1 MIEVRN
7 LSAWYGQVPVLHD
20 VSFDIAAGMSMAILG
35 RNGMGKTS
43 LLRCLVGSESPRWTG
58 SIRIKD
64 HTVRLGKPHAVVA
77 RGYAYVPEGRG
88 LFRSLT
94 VAENLRVARR
104 RVEKSAWPLERIH
117 EMFPMLKERASQV
130 AGTLSG
136 GQQQM
141 LALGRAL
148 ANEPNILVL
157 DEPSLGLAPAIIGEL
172 EQSLIDIASSGVTM
186 ITVEQHLNFALNV
199 SNHAMV
205 LEKGR
210 ITGIHSSAELRAN
223 PDFAESILSLS
234 GRSAPAPDPI
244 PGT

>member
-1 MIEVRN
+1 MIEVRDLN
-7 LSAWYGQVPVLHD
+7 AWYDQVPVLHGI
-20 VSFDIAAGMSMAILG
+20 SFDIEAGTSMAILG

-58 SIRIKD
+58 SIRINGEA
-64 HTVRLGKPHAVVA
+64 VRMGKPHAVVA

-88 LFRSLT
+88 LFRGLT

-104 RVEKSAWPLERIH
+104 QVANSVWPLERIH
-117 EMFPMLKERASQV
+117 EMFPVLRERAAQP

-148 ANEPNILVL
+148 ANEPDILVL
-157 DEPSLGLAPAIIGEL
+157 DEPSLGLAPSVIGQL
-172 EQSLIDIASSGVTM
+172 EKSLIDIAASGVTM
-186 ITVEQHLNFALNV
+186 ITVEQHLNFAL
-199 SNHAMV
+199 SISTEAMV

-210 ITGIHSSAELRAN
+210 VTEKRSSAELRAD
-223 PDFAESILSLS
+223 PDYAESILSLG
-234 GRSAPAPDPI
+234 GRSASSLGPTPVA
-244 PGT
+244 